1 VHRRT
6 FLHVSALISAAAVA
20 GCSNCRNTASG
31 VTKPRVAVS
40 ILPLWDLA
48 KRIAGDKLEV
58 VLVLPPGKTEHS
70 FDPTPKDM
78 QRISGAK
85 LALVVGLG
93 MDTWLQKVASGVAA
107 RGYSTVE
114 LGPKADPRPIGAEAV
129 GEEDHDHDDDGKEDH
144 APHEHEEHHGHEH
157 EHEKGAPDPHFWLDP
172 QRAIKV
178 LDPIAAEFEKL
189 VPGGGF
195 AERAAE
201 VKKSLEALH
210 AKIDGR
216 AKSWTKKSIVT
227 FHGSFAYYA
236 ARYGLTIA
244 AVIEPFPG
252 KEPTPKYLKD
262 VLAAIDKSK
271 PAALFSEPQLDKKP
285 AQVVADQ
292 AKIPLF
298 ELDPIGAEG
307 DTYEKLLEKNTDTL
321 AKALS

>member
-1 VHRRT
+1 MDRRT
-6 FLHVSALISAAAVA
+6 FLRTSALFSAVA
-20 GCSNCRNTASG
+20 VSGCSNCKGTASG
-31 VTKPRVAVS
+31 STKPRVAVS

-48 KRIAGDKLEV
+48 KRIAGEQLDV

-85 LALVVGLG
+85 LAISVGLG
-93 MDTWLQKVASGVAA
+93 MDGWLQKVASGVAA
-107 RGYSTVE
+107 QGHSTLE
-114 LGPKADPRPIGAEAV
+114 LGPKAEPMPIGAEAV
-129 GEEDHDHDDDGKEDH
+129 GEEDHDHDHDKDGKQDH
-144 APHEHEEHHGHEH
+144 AHDEHEH

-172 QRAIKV
+172 LRAVKV

-195 AERAAE
+195 AARAADA
-201 VKKSLEALH
+201 KKSLEALH
-210 AKIDGR
+210 AKVEGR
-216 AKSWTKKSIVT
+216 AKSWTKRSIVT
-227 FHGSFAYYA
+227 FHGSFAYFA

-307 DTYEKLLEKNTDTL
+307 DTYEKLLEKNTDVL
-321 AKALS
+321 EKALR

>member
-1 VHRRT
+1 VDRRT
-6 FLHVSALISAAAVA
+6 FLRVSALISAVAAS
-20 GCSNCRNTASG
+20 GCSNCRQTASG
-31 VTKPRVAVS
+31 ITRPRVAVS

-48 KRIAGDKLEV
+48 KRIGGDKLEV
-58 VLVLPPGKTEHS
+58 VLVLPPGRTEHA

-78 QRISGAK
+78 QRISKARLGI
-85 LALVVGLG
+85 LVGLG
-93 MDTWLQKVASGVAA
+93 MDTWLQKVAAGVGGS
-107 RGYSTVE
+107 GYSTLE
-114 LGPKADPRPIGAEAV
+114 LGPKADPMPIGVEAV
-129 GEEDHDHDDDGKEDH
+129 GEEDHDHDHDHDKDGKQDH
-144 APHEHEEHHGHEH
+144 EAH

-195 AERAAE
+195 AARAAE

-210 AKIDGR
+210 AKIDAR

-252 KEPTPKYLKD
+252 KEPTPKYLKE
-262 VLAAIDKSK
+262 VLAAIEKSK

-321 AKALS
+321 EKALR